1 MNRSLVATGFKPLLS
16 VNSPF
21 LIRGLEGES
30 TMPKSSDAAKSF
42 MKKYDRFTIALCGTA
57 AVAYAAAKYID
68 LEDAP
73 EDFSVIGWFRGD
85 YDAVAAERRDAE
97 SKSK

>member
-1 MNRSLVATGFKPLLS
+1 VTGFKPLLN

-30 TMPKSSDAAKSF
+30 TMPNAAAKSF

-57 AVAYAAAKYID
+57 AVAYAAAKYFD

-73 EDFSVIGWFRGD
+73 EDFSVIGWFKGD